1 MVTPFLVM
9 RTAVNVAFAVLYVY
23 LLHDQQESFGVI
35 KAALLGLPS
44 IVLYT
49 GLVLIG
55 FSQDWD
61 LLPAPIL
68 LHVNVRQDDY
78 GPAVL
83 SQQYGGVAK
92 RPVVSTVQ
100 RY

>member
-9 RTAVNVAFAVLYVY
+9 RAAVNVAFAVLFVY

-35 KAALLGLPS
+35 NAALLGVPS
-44 IVLYT
+44 VILYT

-55 FSQDWD
+55 FSQDWY
-61 LLPAPIL
+61 LPPAPIM
-68 LHVNVRQDDY
+68 HFDARQDDY
-78 GPAVL
+78 GPTIL
-83 SQQYGGVAK
+83 GEQYIVAK
-92 RPVVSTVQ
+92 QPAVNMVH

>member
-1 MVTPFLVM
+1 M
-9 RTAVNVAFAVLYVY
+9 RAAVNIAFAVLYVY

-44 IVLYT
+44 VVLYT

-55 FSQDWD
+55 FSRDWY

-68 LHVNVRQDDY
+68 HVDVRQNDY

-83 SQQYGGVAK
+83 GQQYGSVAK
-92 RPVVSTVQ
+92 QPTVSTAQ

>member
-1 MVTPFLVM
+1 MVTPFLVI
-9 RTAVNVAFAVLYVY
+9 RAAVNVAFAVLYVY

-35 KAALLGLPS
+35 KAALVGLPS

-55 FSQDWD
+55 FSQDWY

-68 LHVNVRQDDY
+68 HVDVRQHDY
-78 GPAVL
+78 GPVVL
-83 SQQYGGVAK
+83 GQQYSGVAK
-92 RPVVSTVQ
+92 KPVVSTVQ

>member
-1 MVTPFLVM
+1 MVTPFLIM
-9 RTAVNVAFAVLYVY
+9 RATVDVAFAVLYVY

-55 FSQDWD
+55 FSQDWYP
-61 LLPAPIL
+61 LPAPIL
-68 LHVNVRQDDY
+68 HVDVRHDDY
-78 GPAVL
+78 THAVL
-83 SQQYGGVAK
+83 GQRYGGVAK
-92 RPVVSTVQ
+92 QPVVSTVQ
-100 RY
+100 GY

>member
-1 MVTPFLVM
+1 MVTPFLVI
-9 RTAVNVAFAVLYVY
+9 RAAVNVAFAVLYVY

-44 IVLYT
+44 IFLYT

-61 LLPAPIL
+61 LQPAPIF
-68 LHVNVRQDDY
+68 HVDVRQDHH
-78 GPAVL
+78 GPAVRG
-83 SQQYGGVAK
+83 QQYSGVAK
-92 RPVVSTVQ
+92 QPVVSTAQ

>member
-1 MVTPFLVM
+1 M
-9 RTAVNVAFAVLYVY
+9 RAAVNVAFAVLYVY

-35 KAALLGLPS
+35 KAALLGFPS

-55 FSQDWD
+55 LSRDWD
-61 LLPAPIL
+61 SLPAPIL
-68 LHVNVRQDDY
+68 QVDVRQDDY
-78 GPAVL
+78 GPAVRG
-83 SQQYGGVAK
+83 QQYSGVAK
-92 RPVVSTVQ
+92 QPDVSTTQ

>member
-1 MVTPFLVM
+1 MVTPFLVI
-9 RTAVNVAFAVLYVY
+9 RAAVNVAFAVLYVY
-23 LLHDQQESFGVI
+23 LLHDQQESFGVL

-44 IVLYT
+44 VVLYT

-55 FSQDWD
+55 FSQDWY
-61 LLPAPIL
+61 LRPASISQ
-68 LHVNVRQDDY
+68 VDVRQNHY

-83 SQQYGGVAK
+83 GQQYSGIAK
-92 RPVVSTVQ
+92 QPVVSTVQ

>member
-1 MVTPFLVM
+1 MVTPFLVI

-23 LLHDQQESFGVI
+23 LLYDQQESFGVI

-55 FSQDWD
+55 FSQDWN
-61 LLPAPIL
+61 LQLASIS
-68 LHVNVRQDDY
+68 HVDVRQDHH

-83 SQQYGGVAK
+83 GQQYSGVAK
-92 RPVVSTVQ
+92 QPVVSTEQ